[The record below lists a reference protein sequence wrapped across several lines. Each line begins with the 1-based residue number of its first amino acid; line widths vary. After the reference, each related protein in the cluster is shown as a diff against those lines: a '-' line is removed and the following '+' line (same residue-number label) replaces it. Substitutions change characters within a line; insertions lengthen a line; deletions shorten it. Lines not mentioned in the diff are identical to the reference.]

1 MGRVGTKGECDADKQ
16 CFEYFVSQKLPCI
29 MVKIV
34 VIHKRN
40 VTLTS
45 MALLLLLS
53 LIQSGAWKEERND
66 R

>member
-1 MGRVGTKGECDADKQ
+1 M
-16 CFEYFVSQKLPCI
+16 SQKLPCI

-53 LIQSGAWKEERND
+53 LIKSGAWKEERND

>member
-1 MGRVGTKGECDADKQ
+1 
-16 CFEYFVSQKLPCI
+16 